1 MIRKRR
7 IALFLAGVLAFSLTA
22 CGNSGEKAEETNVQS
37 EVQTDSNSDSSNEEK
52 MQIVFEYQDGHVNRN
67 FESTLESMFDVDI
80 VMNMNKA
87 TNPYLRL
94 EEELTHDM
102 APDLVLCEFVR
113 RIEDDVQA
121 KYFYDLGAESFVK
134 NYYLSAIESCTAS
147 DGGLYY
153 LPGPSY
159 VYGIVY
165 DKTAFAELGLSVPT
179 NYSEFVKLIQ
189 DVDAMGLTGTEPDPE
204 DETKT
209 IEVPVR
215 AFVPTMRW
223 CDMFQILFNT
233 INYEDTIRGMSNA
246 KWLSDYQ
253 KGEGSMVGHME
264 AAAEKYLKL
273 FDDGVLSL
281 DLWTVEPGYRTRKLY
296 DYHTSLMT
304 IECQQGYEFNK
315 QWNEENPESMHEMG
329 MMPIYSSD
337 EPDSGY
343 LYAIPRSFIS
353 ITNQGAEDSAKL
365 DMLLQIVEYLSTF
378 EGQKLMINGSDYFG
392 FLKDDTSL
400 ESDFYTDVIDTIEAE
415 RIIPTFYF
423 EGDNHGDFV
432 ETYMHGATVD
442 LLNGVISIEEW
453 LKGADEYRD
462 KALAP
467 KEEVVYGTAE
477 ETLIPLQTAYVDG
490 LAFLN
495 SIDADIAYVPV
506 AENYGTQSYFYSGEI
521 TDEKI
526 NLVTTQNYYDTNP
539 KETDMDFVVVEMTG
553 QELLDQAL
561 ASTDYGMAAFAGVE
575 MTYSMSGKDGAQ
587 YVSLKMDGKDMDMTK
602 TYRVATLQGAVPKA
616 KVAERYPD
624 LTFSDVF
631 KSYLEAQGGVIKIP
645 KQLVIVE

>member
-1 MIRKRR
+1 MKRKK
-7 IALFLAGVLAFSLTA
+7 ATVLALAVLMAFQLTA
-22 CGNSGEKAEETNVQS
+22 CGETGKKERETNVQA
-37 EVQTDSNSDSSNEEK
+37 EVATDSISDSSDEEK
-52 MQIVFEYQDGHVNRN
+52 MQIVFEYQDGHINRG
-67 FESTLESMFDVDI
+67 FESTLESLFDVDI

-432 ETYMHGATVD
+432 ETYMHGATAD